1 MLEQK
6 TASSFLT
13 AVASGI
19 RCSPKERLGLSLRAS
34 GHVQGR
40 EGKVLEVGEG
50 GLQQS

>member
-6 TASSFLT
+6 TASCFLI
-13 AVASGI
+13 AVASGV

-40 EGKVLEVGEG
+40 EGSGSGEG